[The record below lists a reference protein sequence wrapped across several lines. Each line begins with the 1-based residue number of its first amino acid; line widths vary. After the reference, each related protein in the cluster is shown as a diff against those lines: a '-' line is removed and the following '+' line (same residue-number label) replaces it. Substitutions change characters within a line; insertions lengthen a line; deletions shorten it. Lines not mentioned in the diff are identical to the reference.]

1 MKCISF
7 RLATLLHLANA
18 QQFPILDCFKPCA
31 NGYTGNEVIPGTGC
45 KYYHECWK
53 GRVSARTECG
63 SPLLY
68 DETKNYCNFPSEVIC
83 LLGPEYVQ
91 CPDANSPDDTEGNP
105 SSSSTNNTESET
117 QEGTPKPTSQPTSDA
132 PTIDGGDTTMDYINS
147 KRELIEEFVLVSY
160 NNENFG
166 QAYPSKSYTF
176 ESFIKA
182 LQTMAIDGFGADF
195 KFDLWEGNGDRYIH
209 GLVNLA
215 AFLAN
220 SMVEAIEDDSC
231 DELNWQETS
240 GRYAISNSCGQE
252 FRSYEDETC
261 DMKDDMFS
269 CDVRSDMEVTASSV
283 SIDPRAP
290 PPFQCK
296 KRSNQFDYG
305 GYWDATSGTLHT
317 NSAYSN
323 DLGRIYTDGCCWWGR
338 GALMTRGVC
347 NIGKVNYYLGKKGE
361 DSGRNVLY
369 PTIDFCQYPQSICD
383 SDEMRWTIAFFE
395 WAERVQRYYKQDE
408 WIYEQ
413 KLADFVD
420 TGMVD
425 DSFIN
430 GASRILSR
438 GCHTSDC
445 SDSGDARMLDKRR
458 SNFYLIINDIF
469 DIESLLATQAPTRQ
483 PTIPR
488 PITIQPTQQPV
499 TPPPQSPPS
508 RAPTKDQTDLP
519 TYYYDELI
527 GLEGNSASNVQ
538 KVGVPSLT
546 VLLLAVYLLLLQ

>member
-1 MKCISF
+1 MHS
-7 RLATLLHLANA
+7 LATTCIFYLSLASA

-31 NGYTGNEVIPGTGC
+31 NGFSGNEPIPGTGC

-53 GRVSARTECG
+53 GKVWQRTACG

-91 CPDANSPDDTEGNP
+91 CPDASPDDTEAGNP
-105 SSSSTNNTESET
+105 PSSSTNNTPSET
-117 QEGTPKPTSQPTSDA
+117 TPQEAAPTPRPTSQPISDA
-132 PTIDGGDTTMDYINS
+132 PTIDGEDVTMDYINS

-160 NNENFG
+160 NNENVG
-166 QAYPSKSYTF
+166 HPSNSYTF

-182 LQTMAIDGFGADF
+182 LQIMAIDGFGADF

-220 SMVEAIEDDSC
+220 SMVEAIDTDSC

-252 FRSYEDETC
+252 GRSYEDETC

-269 CDVRSDMEVTASSV
+269 CDVRSDMEITAASM

-296 KRSNQFDYG
+296 KRNNQFDYA

-317 NSAYSN
+317 DSAYSN

-347 NIGKVNYYLGKKGE
+347 NIGKVNYYLGKLGK

-369 PTIDFCQYPQSICD
+369 PTNDFCQYPQSICD

-413 KLADFVD
+413 KLQEFVD

-425 DSFIN
+425 DSFID
-430 GASRILSR
+430 GVSRILTCEN
-438 GCHTSDC
+438 GC
-445 SDSGDARMLDKRR
+445 SDNEVRNLDRRR

-469 DIESLLATQAPTRQ
+469 DIKSLLATQAPTRQ

-488 PITIQPTQQPV
+488 PITIQPTQKPV

-508 RAPTKDQTDLP
+508 RAPTTDPTNLP

-527 GLEGNSASNVQ
+527 GLEGNSADDIQ
-538 KVGVPSLT
+538 KDWIPSLA
-546 VLLLAVYLLLLQ
+546 VLFAVYLLLLQ

>member
-1 MKCISF
+1 
-7 RLATLLHLANA
+7 
-18 QQFPILDCFKPCA
+18 
-31 NGYTGNEVIPGTGC
+31 
-45 KYYHECWK
+45 
-53 GRVSARTECG
+53 
-63 SPLLY
+63 
-68 DETKNYCNFPSEVIC
+68 
-83 LLGPEYVQ
+83 
-91 CPDANSPDDTEGNP
+91 
-105 SSSSTNNTESET
+105 
-117 QEGTPKPTSQPTSDA
+117 
-132 PTIDGGDTTMDYINS
+132 
-147 KRELIEEFVLVSY
+147 
-160 NNENFG
+160 
-166 QAYPSKSYTF
+166 
-176 ESFIKA
+176 
-182 LQTMAIDGFGADF
+182 
-195 KFDLWEGNGDRYIH
+195 
-209 GLVNLA
+209 
-215 AFLAN
+215 
-220 SMVEAIEDDSC
+220 
-231 DELNWQETS
+231 
-240 GRYAISNSCGQE
+240 
-252 FRSYEDETC
+252 
-261 DMKDDMFS
+261 
-269 CDVRSDMEVTASSV
+269 
-283 SIDPRAP
+283 
-290 PPFQCK
+290 
-296 KRSNQFDYG
+296 
-305 GYWDATSGTLHT
+305 
-317 NSAYSN
+317 
-323 DLGRIYTDGCCWWGR
+323 
-338 GALMTRGVC
+338 MTRGVC
-347 NIGKVNYYLGKKGE
+347 NIGKINYYLGKKGE

-420 TGMVD
+420 TGMID

-508 RAPTKDQTDLP
+508 RAPTKDPTDLP